1 MSHRGLQLRSK
12 LLWLAPLIWALASG
26 CGWQLRGS
34 AGPAAKLGRL
44 AIDDGRQPGGPPQ
57 PLVAALAGKLGG
69 NIDPDQADTR
79 LTLLRSDL
87 RRRTLASGRRGAV
100 REIELTLEVDFSLR
114 ADSLRA
120 NNDQPAITDRIQVSR
135 NILYD
140 ESQLLGAVAGEELAR
155 RQLTDDAA
163 DAILRRVN
171 DLAVRL

>member
-1 MSHRGLQLRSK
+1 MSAKG
-12 LLWLAPLIWALASG
+12 LWLAPLIWVLASG

-34 AGPAAKLGRL
+34 AGPLAALGRL
-44 AIDDGRQPGGPPQ
+44 AVDDSRQPGGPPQ

-69 NIDPDQADTR
+69 NLNPDQADTR

-87 RRRTLASGRRGAV
+87 RRRTLASGRQGAV

-114 ADSLRA
+114 A
-120 NNDQPAITDRIQVSR
+120 NNEQPALTDRVRVSR

-155 RQLTDDAA
+155 RQLTDAAA

-171 DLAVRL
+171 DLAARL